1 MLKQK
6 SLFSVQP
13 EPSPAMPPLPLP
25 HQEEKITR
33 NTQHIHA
40 WGRIGDLYWLKES
53 LEIQTK
59 NDPREGYS
67 LGALCPQPHLS
78 SPVCS
83 LWSSSCC
90 NSWPEPQPHVAFG
103 SEGQQELE
111 FACAFGQWQREL
123 GPPRDKRGL
132 GPTGKEIQKSWG
144 GETEWS
150 VYEEVSQTD
159 QEGPR

>member
-1 MLKQK
+1 MANVMLKQK

-40 WGRIGDLYWLKES
+40 WGRIGDLSWLKES

-67 LGALCPQPHLS
+67 LGALCPQPHSS
-78 SPVCS
+78 SPACS
-83 LWSSSCC
+83 LWSSSCW
-90 NSWPEPQPHVAFG
+90 NSWRTRFFVPLPKSTSKPQLWLPFATRYNVGLWFWPRATTRSG
-103 SEGQQELE
+103 S
-111 FACAFGQWQREL
+111 
-123 GPPRDKRGL
+123 KRTCRWWAGL
-132 GPTGKEIQKSWG
+132 WA
-144 GETEWS
+144 
-150 VYEEVSQTD
+150 EVS
-159 QEGPR
+159 